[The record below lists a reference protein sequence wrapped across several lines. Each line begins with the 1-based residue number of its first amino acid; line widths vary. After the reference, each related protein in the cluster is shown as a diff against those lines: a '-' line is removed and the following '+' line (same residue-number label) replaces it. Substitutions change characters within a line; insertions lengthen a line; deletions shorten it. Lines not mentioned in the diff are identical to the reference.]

1 MNCNYEG
8 TNCKSCTLDCK
19 EKAPEGTAIPTG
31 ASENNQFND
40 ITKSDLVPE
49 DVLKEAIELRERF
62 QRIYSCRG
70 VASIEG
76 LYGVHLSGK
85 GFLATFREYETVPF
99 GEDLEDSPYT
109 EKLQA
114 HYNGTVFFC
123 IR

>member
-1 MNCNYEG
+1 M
-8 TNCKSCTLDCK
+8 K
-19 EKAPEGTAIPTG
+19 EIKKASVAVQGETG
-31 ASENNQFND
+31 ANEINQFND

-62 QRIYSCRG
+62 QRIYLCTG

-76 LYGVHLSGK
+76 PYGVHLSGK

-109 EKLQA
+109 ERLQA